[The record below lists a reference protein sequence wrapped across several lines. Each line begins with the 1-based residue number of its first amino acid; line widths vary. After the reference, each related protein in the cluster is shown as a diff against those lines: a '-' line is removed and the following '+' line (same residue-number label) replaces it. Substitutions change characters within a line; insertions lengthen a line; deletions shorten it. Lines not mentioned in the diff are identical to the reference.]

1 MFPIMDINNRVIGF
15 GGRVM
20 GDGKPKYLNSPE
32 TVLFDKSCNL
42 YGMNIARGSRKES
55 FLMCE
60 GYMDVI
66 ALHQA
71 GFNNAVASLGT
82 AHTPRQA
89 NLIKR
94 YAKDVYLTF
103 DSDNA
108 GVMAALR
115 AIPML
120 KAAGLNVK
128 VIDMRPHKDP
138 DEFIKALG
146 SEEYEKRIENA
157 RNSFLYQI
165 DRLKDSTDMSMPEN
179 KAKFY
184 NDVAKKLLEFEDEL
198 ERNVYIDAVSEEYMI
213 PKDSLVKSISRMA
226 LTYEPQKN
234 KYEAVVSDG
243 EKKVDSKKLPKDDG
257 VRAAQKSLFTW
268 LIDEPALF
276 KKINGIISEKDF
288 VEKPFDA
295 VATMLFEQL
304 RSGNINPAS
313 IINKFQS
320 EEEQSEVASLF
331 NKGLLEGLSLSE
343 KEKTLNDTVIM
354 VKKNSIDYRNST
366 VTDIAELQSI
376 VREQN
381 ELTKIH
387 IYL

>member
-1 MFPIMDINNRVIGF
+1 
-15 GGRVM
+15 
-20 GDGKPKYLNSPE
+20 
-32 TVLFDKSCNL
+32 
-42 YGMNIARGSRKES
+42 
-55 FLMCE
+55 
-60 GYMDVI
+60 
-66 ALHQA
+66 
-71 GFNNAVASLGT
+71 
-82 AHTPRQA
+82 
-89 NLIKR
+89 
-94 YAKDVYLTF
+94 
-103 DSDNA
+103 
-108 GVMAALR
+108 
-115 AIPML
+115 
-120 KAAGLNVK
+120 
-128 VIDMRPHKDP
+128 
-138 DEFIKALG
+138 
-146 SEEYEKRIENA
+146 
-157 RNSFLYQI
+157 
-165 DRLKDSTDMSMPEN
+165 
-179 KAKFY
+179 
-184 NDVAKKLLEFEDEL
+184 
-198 ERNVYIDAVSEEYMI
+198 
-213 PKDSLVKSISRMA
+213 MA

-257 VRAAQKSLFTW
+257 VRAAQKTLITW

-304 RSGNINPAS
+304 RSGNLNPAS